1 VQTLAAALLA
11 LVVLLAAGGAAAE
24 AQRIVVLQPDDELFR
39 AISLSLS
46 PWNVESTRSDALPPH
61 ASQPEAVERASQLA
75 RELRVQA
82 VVWTSRAER
91 GSVLWVFDA
100 RGGGITTRMLA
111 ETPPFDSA
119 AAAAVALSV
128 KTMLRSSVVAP
139 PAERFGAR
147 PAAPPP
153 EALPSER
160 ALALELGAGAG
171 WIADRGAGLAL
182 DLAALAWLNRTRRL
196 GVSVEFVFGPSL
208 PIENESYR
216 GSYRELVTRAKASW
230 RWIHGPRVSAQL
242 SLGGALHWGK
252 LEGTLVVSS
261 SERSVRRMNP
271 SLDAGTSLNLY
282 VSSATYLGA
291 SLGVG
296 YVPAQQRYLV
306 EGRPIFTSSPL
317 SLGLGGHFGVE
328 LF

>member
-1 VQTLAAALLA
+1 VHTLAAALLA
-11 LVVLLAAGGAAAE
+11 LLVLLAADGAAAE

-46 PWNVESTRSDALPPH
+46 PWNVESTRSDALLPH
-61 ASQPEAVERASQLA
+61 ASQPEAVEQAARLA

-100 RGGGITTRMLA
+100 RGGGVTTRMLV

-147 PAAPPP
+147 PAVPPP
-153 EALPSER
+153 EPLASER
-160 ALALELGAGAG
+160 TFALELGAGAG
-171 WIADRGAGLAL
+171 WIADRRAGLAL
-182 DLAALAWLNRTRRL
+182 DFAALAWLGRTRRL
-196 GVSVEFVFGPSL
+196 GASIELVYGPSL
-208 PIENESYR
+208 PIENGSYR
-216 GSYRELVTRAKASW
+216 GSYRELATRAKASW
-230 RWIHGPRVSAQL
+230 RWIHEPRVSAQL
-242 SLGGALHWGK
+242 SLGGALHFGR
-252 LEGTLVVSS
+252 LEGTLVESS
-261 SERSVRRMNP
+261 IERSVSRVSP
-271 SLDAGTSLNLY
+271 SFDAGTSLNLY

-291 SLGVG
+291 SLGIG
-296 YVPAQQRYLV
+296 YVLAQQRYLV
-306 EGRPIFTSSPL
+306 EGRPIFTLSPL